1 MPLPAN
7 HLVIDWGSVR
17 RCNVTLNVT
26 LQCVYLVNH
35 VGRILSLSHSF
46 VRLLAPLSASTPEH
60 PAGVVS
66 IFSLIVET
74 FCCTSCSEKLLKLL
88 LFFVVLTHL
97 T

>member
-46 VRLLAPLSASTPEH
+46 VWLVASTPEH

-74 FCCTSCSEKLLKLL
+74 FAAQVVQKSC
-88 LFFVVLTHL
+88 
-97 T
+97 